1 MLVGKATESS
11 EESSSYLARSYAFKE
26 DPEKPRF
33 ALSFGKPQRNISP
46 PLKKLRVMLNQ
57 PPHLIYLQ
65 VRRRK
70 IDSSFM
76 AYLPIQ
82 IQTLNVAFTDP
93 DPQHLAAN
101 LQTMRERCEKLITFA
116 KTMSPLHDRRDT
128 LDDSDDSEDRLFNRE
143 SMSKEVLQ
151 NWESFWNS
159 QCEGPGF
166 MRRKVVDTAL

>member
-1 MLVGKATESS
+1 MFCFVVRKATAEQQPSS
-11 EESSSYLARSYAFKE
+11 
-26 DPEKPRF
+26 
-33 ALSFGKPQRNISP
+33 
-46 PLKKLRVMLNQ
+46 KKLRVMLNQ
-57 PPHLIYLQ
+57 LPHLIYLR
-65 VRRRK
+65 VRCRN

-93 DPQHLAAN
+93 DQQHLAAN
-101 LQTMRERCEKLITFA
+101 LQTMRGRCEKLITFA
-116 KTMSPLHDRRDT
+116 KTMSLQDRRDT